1 MKTKIALFTTIILS
15 MVLLNCTNDDDPSPQ
30 PNIVQTSI
38 VGTWNLDYYLEN
50 GILVEEI
57 QCNRQLKYKFL
68 SNETYT
74 LTTFAGDN
82 INNCLTALIMN
93 GTWQYLGEN
102 EFSLLVNGDS
112 TAEEIT
118 ITYQD
123 NFSNFK
129 IVRSATLTEVY
140 ERE

>member
-1 MKTKIALFTTIILS
+1 MKTKIALIITIVLS
-15 MVLLNCTNDDDPSPQ
+15 MVLFNCTNDDDSSPQ
-30 PNIVQTSI
+30 PNVEQTSI

-68 SNETYT
+68 SNNTYT

-82 INNCLTALIMN
+82 INNCLTALIIN
-93 GTWQYLGEN
+93 GTWEYLGGN
-102 EFSLLVNGDS
+102 EFSLLVNGDT

-123 NFSNFK
+123 NFTSFM
-129 IVRSATLTEVY
+129 IVRSAMLTEVY

>member
-1 MKTKIALFTTIILS
+1 MKTKIALLIPIVLS
-15 MVLLNCTNDDDPSPQ
+15 MVLFNCTNDDDSSPQ
-30 PNIVQTSI
+30 PNVEQTSI

-50 GILVEEI
+50 GTLVEEI

-68 SNETYT
+68 SNNTYT

-82 INNCLTALIMN
+82 INNCLTALIIN
-93 GTWQYLGEN
+93 GTWEYLGGN
-102 EFSLLVNGDS
+102 EFSLLVNGDT

-123 NFSNFK
+123 NFTSFM
-129 IVRSATLTEVY
+129 IVRSAMLTEVY

>member
-1 MKTKIALFTTIILS
+1 MKTKIALIRTIVLS
-15 MVLLNCTNDDDPSPQ
+15 MVLLNCTTDDDSSPQ
-30 PNIVQTSI
+30 PNVEQTSI

-68 SNETYT
+68 SNNTYT

-82 INNCLTALIMN
+82 INNCLTALIIN
-93 GTWQYLGEN
+93 GTWEYLGGN
-102 EFSLLVNGDS
+102 EFSLLVNGDT

-123 NFSNFK
+123 NFTSFM
-129 IVRSATLTEVY
+129 IVRSAMLTEVY

>member
-1 MKTKIALFTTIILS
+1 MKTKIALLIPIVLS
-15 MVLLNCTNDDDPSPQ
+15 MVLLNCTTDDDSSPQ
-30 PNIVQTSI
+30 PNVEQTSI

-68 SNETYT
+68 SNNTYT

-82 INNCLTALIMN
+82 INNCLTALIIN
-93 GTWQYLGEN
+93 GTWEYLGGN
-102 EFSLLVNGDS
+102 EFSLLVNGDT

-123 NFSNFK
+123 NFTSFM
-129 IVRSATLTEVY
+129 IVRSAMLTEVY

>member
-1 MKTKIALFTTIILS
+1 MKTKIALFITIVLS
-15 MVLLNCTNDDDPSPQ
+15 MVMFNCTNDDDSSSQ
-30 PNIVQTSI
+30 PDIEQTSI

-68 SNETYT
+68 SNNTYT

-82 INNCLTALIMN
+82 INNCLTALIIN
-93 GTWQYLGEN
+93 GTWEYLGDN
-102 EFSLLVNGDS
+102 EFTLLVNGDT

-123 NFSNFK
+123 NFTSFM
-129 IVRSATLTEVY
+129 IVKSAMLTEVY